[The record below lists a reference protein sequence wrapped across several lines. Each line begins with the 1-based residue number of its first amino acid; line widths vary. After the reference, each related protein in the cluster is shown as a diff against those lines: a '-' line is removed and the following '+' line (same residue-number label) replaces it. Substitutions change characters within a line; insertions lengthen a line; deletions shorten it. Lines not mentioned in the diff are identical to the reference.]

1 MRSLSRRSWYT
12 LTIATLALTAGL
24 AISAA
29 AVLGTPADDA
39 AARAPAAAKLSA
51 FGSCDSLRGYLRRHR
66 AAVRSGPLT
75 GPPIGAAEDGLETAP
90 AADAPAA
97 PPSGT
102 NVQEQGVDEPDI
114 VKASG
119 ETIFALAGDRLRTA
133 STVAGTPAVLDSV
146 VLPGG
151 AGAVYGEDRELLVAG
166 QRALVISRTYGPPP
180 APTPVTGDAI
190 APPEGYGYEPRTLL
204 TELDVSDPSAIRVL
218 ATMRVEGSYV
228 SARLTGATARVV
240 VSAYPG
246 VPLADRG
253 QGRAWL
259 PRAVLRDA
267 AAAGPSRSRLVR
279 CDDVRRPKRFSGA
292 TMLSVL
298 TIDLERGLP
307 AIDTDAVMTGGET
320 VYASPSSLYVATERW
335 HDGGTAAELP
345 AGVTTAIHRFD
356 TSDPRSTAYAGS
368 GTVDG
373 YMLSQWS
380 MSEHDGV
387 LRVASTSSPPWVGG
401 GAEQSQ
407 SFVTTLVPGDDRLVE
422 VGKLDGI
429 GRGEQIYA
437 VRFIGPSGYVVTFRQ
452 VDPLHVIDLAD
463 PADPRLAGE
472 LEIPGYSTYLHPIG
486 PGLLLGIGQD
496 ADANGATSGA
506 QASLFDVSDP
516 ANPVRTDQVSLGADS
531 STEVESDHHAFTWAD
546 EHDLAVVPVAS
557 WAGTGFQ
564 GAVGIRA
571 GAGGLELTERTSHGA
586 GPDDAIRRTLAIG
599 GVLYTVSARGIAVHD
614 PATLERLA
622 FTPFAG

>member
-1 MRSLSRRSWYT
+1 MTRFSRRTWYT

-39 AARAPAAAKLSA
+39 AARAPAAAKLSV

-114 VKASG
+114 VKAAG

-151 AGAVYGEDRELLVAG
+151 AGAVYGEDRELLAVSG
-166 QRALVISRTYGPPP
+166 RGDQRARSPPLRRRSP
-180 APTPVTGDAI
+180 ATVARRV
-190 APPEGYGYEPRTLL
+190 GYEPRTLL

-246 VPLADRG
+246 VPLAERG

-267 AAAGPSRSRLVR
+267 ARRGRRARAWSAATTSAGRSASRARR
-279 CDDVRRPKRFSGA
+279 C
-292 TMLSVL
+292 
-298 TIDLERGLP
+298 
-307 AIDTDAVMTGGET
+307 
-320 VYASPSSLYVATERW
+320 
-335 HDGGTAAELP
+335 
-345 AGVTTAIHRFD
+345 
-356 TSDPRSTAYAGS
+356 
-368 GTVDG
+368 
-373 YMLSQWS
+373 
-380 MSEHDGV
+380 
-387 LRVASTSSPPWVGG
+387 
-401 GAEQSQ
+401 
-407 SFVTTLVPGDDRLVE
+407 
-422 VGKLDGI
+422 
-429 GRGEQIYA
+429 
-437 VRFIGPSGYVVTFRQ
+437 
-452 VDPLHVIDLAD
+452 
-463 PADPRLAGE
+463 
-472 LEIPGYSTYLHPIG
+472 
-486 PGLLLGIGQD
+486 
-496 ADANGATSGA
+496 
-506 QASLFDVSDP
+506 
-516 ANPVRTDQVSLGADS
+516 
-531 STEVESDHHAFTWAD
+531 
-546 EHDLAVVPVAS
+546 
-557 WAGTGFQ
+557 
-564 GAVGIRA
+564 
-571 GAGGLELTERTSHGA
+571 
-586 GPDDAIRRTLAIG
+586 
-599 GVLYTVSARGIAVHD
+599 
-614 PATLERLA
+614 
-622 FTPFAG
+622 